1 MVSNIDLIL
10 ASILTANLVICPIVG
25 FPDCIFNILAC
36 IITVICLLY
45 RNVDIDIELEDDDLG
60 GV

>member
-1 MVSNIDLIL
+1 MTSNIDLIL

-25 FPDCIFNILAC
+25 FLNCIFNIMAC
-36 IITVICLLY
+36 IIAVICLLY
-45 RNVDIDIELEDDDLG
+45 RNADIDIELEDDDLG